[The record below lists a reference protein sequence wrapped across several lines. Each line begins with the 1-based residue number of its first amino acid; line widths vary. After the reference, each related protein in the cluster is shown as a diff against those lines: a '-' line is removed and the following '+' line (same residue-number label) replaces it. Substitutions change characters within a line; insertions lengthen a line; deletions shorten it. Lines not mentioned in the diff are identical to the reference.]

1 MLYILAL
8 LIKKYF
14 HFYKYIIQ
22 IYVKYIKKK
31 NQRQIKLI
39 FLKHYKTKNILKK
52 NHCFKRKVKLNSL
65 KIRKDVIN

>member
-31 NQRQIKLI
+31 S
-39 FLKHYKTKNILKK
+39 KTNKTNL
-52 NHCFKRKVKLNSL
+52 FEAL
-65 KIRKDVIN
+65 

>member
-22 IYVKYIKKK
+22 IYVKYKNKK

-52 NHCFKRKVKLNSL
+52 IIALKEKLN
-65 KIRKDVIN
+65 